1 MDPYGMAL
9 KGDCRGFLQY
19 FAQRTAKDLLDYRT
33 VNGDRAIH
41 IAAAMEDPQLIQEF
55 LESLTS
61 ETRLE
66 VLKQTDAFGNNG
78 LHEAAIV
85 ENFDVAR
92 TLIDFSRQSGDA
104 YKNLLEATNGLGE
117 TPVYRA
123 AALGKT
129 KLLQIWTEQVGDLR
143 HHFRRNDGK
152 TVLHMAVLGQ
162 HFDTAIWLLKHH
174 SSLANKLT
182 SDGPDG
188 LTCLQLLALMPS
200 AFKSYSKTAE
210 IWTSLV
216 SSCLPTYDDDDCVDY
231 NYKEDLETGKIDN
244 CVACR
249 KRTRGRPAIKKIWMK
264 KQMHKNANK
273 LLKKLVK
280 EETLCLGD
288 GEQNPESS
296 STSLPNPEISSS
308 NPESSTSSLPNPEIF
323 SPDPESSTTS
333 PANISTISLGLGKGN
348 MLKAKKLVD
357 FSAGEL
363 DELLLKKD
371 CTNKGNMIK
380 AKKFVDFSAAE
391 LVELFVKK
399 DCTIKGVPNHKKDKN
414 WAIRLTLLFAAS
426 NGITEILKEI
436 IHQHPQAILLDNLN
450 EKEQNILHVA
460 VKRRQYKVFELITKE
475 MQLSVPKWASRIDK
489 KGYTL
494 LHHVA
499 DMKHYKEG
507 TRPGPVL
514 QFQEEL
520 QLFEHVKEIMPR
532 HYAMHRDEKNKMTA
546 SDLFNLTHEDQ
557 LRKAQ
562 EWIKETSQ
570 ACSVLA
576 ILIATVVFTAAFTI
590 PGGNNEKGF
599 PHFLKSPLFYVF
611 TVMDVASLALSLS
624 SVVMFLSIL
633 TSPRESSDF
642 LRELPRKLM
651 VGFTLLFFSVLTS
664 MITFSASL
672 LLIIRMEKKWTAALY
687 AAAIFPVIV
696 LALMEFPY
704 CADFL
709 ANGKV
714 YYLEFMN
721 NFPWKK
727 KKKKKYTRYF

>member
-9 KGDCRGFLQY
+9 KWRPSRFLGLLSSTTCRVVGLQDGQWRLSNSRCSGHGRPSDDPGI
-19 FAQRTAKDLLDYRT
+19 ARK
-33 VNGDRAIH
+33 AITG
-41 IAAAMEDPQLIQEF
+41 EQ
-55 LESLTS
+55 
-61 ETRLE
+61 TRN
-66 VLKQTDAFGNNG
+66 AFGNTG

-92 TLIDFSRQSGDA
+92 VLVDFSRKSGDA
-104 YKNLLEATNGLGE
+104 YKNQIEAKNGLGE

-129 KLLQIWTEQVGDLR
+129 KVLQILTEQVGDLR
-143 HHFRRNDGK
+143 HHFYGNDDK

-162 HFDTAIWLLKHH
+162 HFDTAIWLLKHD
-174 SSLANKLT
+174 SSLANKRT
-182 SDGPDG
+182 SKGPDG

-200 AFKSYSKTAE
+200 AFK
-210 IWTSLV
+210 
-216 SSCLPTYDDDDCVDY
+216 
-231 NYKEDLETGKIDN
+231 TG
-244 CVACR
+244 
-249 KRTRGRPAIKKIWMK
+249 
-264 KQMHKNANK
+264 
-273 LLKKLVK
+273 
-280 EETLCLGD
+280 
-288 GEQNPESS
+288 
-296 STSLPNPEISSS
+296 
-308 NPESSTSSLPNPEIF
+308 
-323 SPDPESSTTS
+323 
-333 PANISTISLGLGKGN
+333 
-348 MLKAKKLVD
+348 
-357 FSAGEL
+357 
-363 DELLLKKD
+363 
-371 CTNKGNMIK
+371 
-380 AKKFVDFSAAE
+380 E

-399 DCTIKGVPNHKKDKN
+399 DCTNKAVHNYKKDKN
-414 WAIRLTLLFAAS
+414 WAFRLTLLFAAS

-450 EKEQNILHVA
+450 EKEQNILHVS
-460 VKRRQYKVFELITKE
+460 VKRRQYKVFELIMKD
-475 MQLSVPKWASRIDK
+475 MRLSVPKWASRIDK

-520 QLFEHVKEIMPR
+520 QLFESVKEIMPR
-532 HYAMHRDEKNKMTA
+532 HYAMHRDENNKMTA
-546 SDLFNLTHEDQ
+546 RDLFNITHEDQ
-557 LRKAQ
+557 LGKAQ
-562 EWIKETSQ
+562 EWIKENSQ

-590 PGGNNEKGF
+590 PGGNNDKGF

-642 LRELPRKLM
+642 LRELPRKLL

-709 ANGKV
+709 VSGKV

-721 NFPWKK
+721 KLPWKK
-727 KKKKKYTRYF
+727 KKKKKKK

>member
-1 MDPYGMAL
+1 MYTG
-9 KGDCRGFLQY
+9 
-19 FAQRTAKDLLDYRT
+19 
-33 VNGDRAIH
+33 IW
-41 IAAAMEDPQLIQEF
+41 
-55 LESLTS
+55 
-61 ETRLE
+61 
-66 VLKQTDAFGNNG
+66 
-78 LHEAAIV
+78 
-85 ENFDVAR
+85 
-92 TLIDFSRQSGDA
+92 RQVIEGCP
-104 YKNLLEATNGLGE
+104 G
-117 TPVYRA
+117 
-123 AALGKT
+123 
-129 KLLQIWTEQVGDLR
+129 
-143 HHFRRNDGK
+143 
-152 TVLHMAVLGQ
+152 
-162 HFDTAIWLLKHH
+162 
-174 SSLANKLT
+174 
-182 SDGPDG
+182 
-188 LTCLQLLALMPS
+188 
-200 AFKSYSKTAE
+200 
-210 IWTSLV
+210 
-216 SSCLPTYDDDDCVDY
+216 
-231 NYKEDLETGKIDN
+231 
-244 CVACR
+244 
-249 KRTRGRPAIKKIWMK
+249 IKKIWMK
-264 KQMHKNANK
+264 KQMHRNADK
-273 LLKKLVK
+273 LLKMLVK
-280 EETLCLGD
+280 ETPCLGD
-288 GEQNPESS
+288 GEQ
-296 STSLPNPEISSS
+296 
-308 NPESSTSSLPNPEIF
+308 NPEIF

-380 AKKFVDFSAAE
+380 AKKFVDFSAGE

-460 VKRRQYKVFELITKE
+460 VKRRQYKVFELIMKE
-475 MQLSVPKWASRIDK
+475 MRLSVPKWASRIDK

-507 TRPGPVL
+507 PRPGPVL

-520 QLFEHVKEIMPR
+520 QLFESVKEIMPH
-532 HYAMHRDEKNKMTA
+532 HYAMHRDENNKMTA
-546 SDLFNLTHEDQ
+546 RDLFNITHEDQ
-557 LRKAQ
+557 LGKAQ

-576 ILIATVVFTAAFTI
+576 ILIATVIFTAAFTI
-590 PGGNNEKGF
+590 PGGNNDKGF

-642 LRELPRKLM
+642 RRELPRKLL

-672 LLIIRMEKKWTAALY
+672 LLINRMEKKWTAALY

-704 CADFL
+704 CANFL
-709 ANGKV
+709 VSGKV

-721 NFPWKK
+721 KLPWKK
-727 KKKKKYTRYF
+727 KKKKKK

>member
-1 MDPYGMAL
+1 M
-9 KGDCRGFLQY
+9 
-19 FAQRTAKDLLDYRT
+19 
-33 VNGDRAIH
+33 
-41 IAAAMEDPQLIQEF
+41 
-55 LESLTS
+55 
-61 ETRLE
+61 
-66 VLKQTDAFGNNG
+66 
-78 LHEAAIV
+78 
-85 ENFDVAR
+85 
-92 TLIDFSRQSGDA
+92 
-104 YKNLLEATNGLGE
+104 
-117 TPVYRA
+117 
-123 AALGKT
+123 
-129 KLLQIWTEQVGDLR
+129 
-143 HHFRRNDGK
+143 
-152 TVLHMAVLGQ
+152 
-162 HFDTAIWLLKHH
+162 
-174 SSLANKLT
+174 
-182 SDGPDG
+182 
-188 LTCLQLLALMPS
+188 
-200 AFKSYSKTAE
+200 
-210 IWTSLV
+210 
-216 SSCLPTYDDDDCVDY
+216 
-231 NYKEDLETGKIDN
+231 
-244 CVACR
+244 
-249 KRTRGRPAIKKIWMK
+249 
-264 KQMHKNANK
+264 
-273 LLKKLVK
+273 
-280 EETLCLGD
+280 
-288 GEQNPESS
+288 
-296 STSLPNPEISSS
+296 
-308 NPESSTSSLPNPEIF
+308 
-323 SPDPESSTTS
+323 
-333 PANISTISLGLGKGN
+333 
-348 MLKAKKLVD
+348 
-357 FSAGEL
+357 
-363 DELLLKKD
+363 
-371 CTNKGNMIK
+371 
-380 AKKFVDFSAAE
+380 
-391 LVELFVKK
+391 KK

-590 PGGNNEKGF
+590 PGGNNDKGF

>member
-9 KGDCRGFLQY
+9 KWRPSRFLGLLSSTTCRVVGLQDGQWRLSNSRCSGHGRPSDDPGI
-19 FAQRTAKDLLDYRT
+19 ARK
-33 VNGDRAIH
+33 AITG
-41 IAAAMEDPQLIQEF
+41 EQ
-55 LESLTS
+55 
-61 ETRLE
+61 TRN
-66 VLKQTDAFGNNG
+66 AFGNTG

-92 TLIDFSRQSGDA
+92 VLVDFSRKSGDA
-104 YKNLLEATNGLGE
+104 YKNQIEAKNGLGE

-129 KLLQIWTEQVGDLR
+129 KVLQILTEQVGDLR
-143 HHFRRNDGK
+143 HHFYGNDDK

-162 HFDTAIWLLKHH
+162 HFDTAIWLLKHD
-174 SSLANKLT
+174 SSLANKRT
-182 SDGPDG
+182 SKGPDG

-200 AFKSYSKTAE
+200 AFKKT
-210 IWTSLV
+210 
-216 SSCLPTYDDDDCVDY
+216 P
-231 NYKEDLETGKIDN
+231 
-244 CVACR
+244 
-249 KRTRGRPAIKKIWMK
+249 
-264 KQMHKNANK
+264 
-273 LLKKLVK
+273 
-280 EETLCLGD
+280 CLGD
-288 GEQNPESS
+288 GEQN
-296 STSLPNPEISSS
+296 L
-308 NPESSTSSLPNPEIF
+308 EIF
-323 SPDPESSTTS
+323 SPNPESSTTS
-333 PANISTISLGLGKGN
+333 SDKISIISLGLGKGN

-380 AKKFVDFSAAE
+380 AKKFVDFSAGE

-399 DCTIKGVPNHKKDKN
+399 DCTNKAVHNYKKDKN
-414 WAIRLTLLFAAS
+414 WAFRLTLLFAAS

-450 EKEQNILHVA
+450 EKEQNILHVS
-460 VKRRQYKVFELITKE
+460 VKRRQYKVFELIMKD
-475 MQLSVPKWASRIDK
+475 MRLSVPKWASRIDK

-520 QLFEHVKEIMPR
+520 QLFESVKEIMPR
-532 HYAMHRDEKNKMTA
+532 HYAMHRDENNKMTA
-546 SDLFNLTHEDQ
+546 RDLFNITHEDQ
-557 LRKAQ
+557 LGKAQ
-562 EWIKETSQ
+562 EWIKENSQ

-590 PGGNNEKGF
+590 PGGNNDKGF

-642 LRELPRKLM
+642 LRELPRKLL

-709 ANGKV
+709 VSGKV

-721 NFPWKK
+721 KLPWKK
-727 KKKKKYTRYF
+727 KKKKKKK

>member
-78 LHEAAIV
+78 LHEAAVV

-92 TLIDFSRQSGDA
+92 ILIDFSRQSGDA
-104 YKNLLEATNGLGE
+104 YKNLLEAKNGLGE

-162 HFDTAIWLLKHH
+162 HF
-174 SSLANKLT
+174 
-182 SDGPDG
+182 G
-188 LTCLQLLALMPS
+188 
-200 AFKSYSKTAE
+200 
-210 IWTSLV
+210 
-216 SSCLPTYDDDDCVDY
+216 LPTYDDDDCVDY

-249 KRTRGRPAIKKIWMK
+249 KRTRGIPIWKMYIGIWRQVIEGRPAIKKIWMK
-264 KQMHKNANK
+264 KQMHKNVNK

-288 GEQNPESS
+288 GEQNPEISLPSPESS

-590 PGGNNEKGF
+590 PGGNNDKGF